1 MNGCA
6 LGLAVHLLFD
16 GIAQSIGHFGYGKFG
31 AFRKDAF
38 LCVQADGNAIAAHIR
53 CVEFRMCHSVNL
65 FQGCNN
71 FQILSYFCYGI
82 DMLVLCKVG
91 CAGYACCVYFFQF
104 LAVGGYFG
112 DLITYLRVYCKV
124 QGLAFVYGVCAFDR
138 CCAYRIYGVIYAVL
152 ALYCC
157 LTCQVLGL
165 YHIRS
170 CVCAAPDGYGVVCL
184 TIQLACQ
191 FNGVI
196 LQELLVAVKTNILAV
211 AACRLFSVCF
221 IRSGNVFGRS
231 LSLFGEL
238 AVCLIGCGGLVCL
251 SLVCNGFLRAV
262 ISNGFFCGSLY
273 RSLSFFFRLLCFGF
287 SLCFG
292 LFLSVCCQSFS
303 CCFCAGAYTEYLLC
317 GDGCACASLFR
328 SKLNFCLSFFC
339 CRCLCLGFRL
349 SLCFGLFC
357 CGGFCLSSFLCAGG
371 LLCLAVLGSVLA
383 LGYICFGLGCFGF
396 VRSALGFRSLAF
408 RLYNLCLRLLF
419 IVHHGGVAVVFC
431 ILNALCVLDVGGVR
445 VYGNACS
452 FISAYVCAEGNCHVT
467 LVDEQEYHAVGTCV
481 VEYLQVCILGCVGAV
496 YIYVELVYL
505 SGLASYQFFIGCLKA
520 LLFCFQLQG

>member
-1 MNGCA
+1 
-6 LGLAVHLLFD
+6 
-16 GIAQSIGHFGYGKFG
+16 
-31 AFRKDAF
+31 
-38 LCVQADGNAIAAHIR
+38 
-53 CVEFRMCHSVNL
+53 MCHAHGF
-65 FQGCNN
+65 FQACHDL
-71 FQILSYFCYGI
+71 QIFGNGFYCI
-82 DMLVLCKVG
+82 DMLMLLQIG
-91 CAGYACCVYFFQF
+91 CACNICCVCLFQRF
-104 LAVGGYFG
+104 AVGGYFG
-112 DLITYLRVYCKV
+112 DLVAYLRVYCKV
-124 QGLAFVYGVCAFDR
+124 QGLALVYGVCAFDG
-138 CCAYRIYGVIYAVL
+138 CCTYRIYGVIYAVL

-157 LTCQVLGL
+157 LTCQVLSL

-170 CVCAAPDGYGVVCL
+170 CICAAPDGYGVVCL

-196 LQELLVAVKTNILAV
+196 LQELLVVVKTNILATAV
-211 AACRLFSVCF
+211 VCRLFSVCF
-221 IRSGNVFGRS
+221 IRSGNVFSRS
-231 LSLFGEL
+231 LSLIGEL

-262 ISNGFFCGSLY
+262 ISNGFFCGSLC

-292 LFLSVCCQSFS
+292 LFLSVCCRSFP

-328 SKLNFCLSFFC
+328 SKLNFFLSLVC

-349 SLCFGLFC
+349 SLCFGLGCF
-357 CGGFCLSSFLCAGG
+357 GGFCLSNFLCAGG

-383 LGYICFGLGCFGF
+383 LGYVCFGLGCFGF
-396 VRSALGFRSLAF
+396 VRSALGFRGLAF

-419 IVHHGGVAVVFC
+419 IVHHGGAAVVFC

-452 FISAYVCAEGNCHVT
+452 FISTYVCAEGYCHVT

-481 VEYLQVCILGCVGAV
+481 VEYLQVCVLGCVGAV

-505 SGLASYQFFIGCLKA
+505 SGLASYQFFIGCLQA

>member
-16 GIAQSIGHFGYGKFG
+16 GIAQSVGHFGYGKLG
-31 AFRKDAF
+31 AFRKNAF
-38 LCVQADGNAIAAHIR
+38 LCVQADGHAFAAHIG
-53 CVEFRMCHSVNL
+53 CAEFRMCHAHGF
-65 FQGCNN
+65 FQACHDL
-71 FQILSYFCYGI
+71 QIFGNGFYCI
-82 DMLVLCKVG
+82 DMLMLLQIG
-91 CAGYACCVYFFQF
+91 CACNICCVCLFQRF
-104 LAVGGYFG
+104 AVGGYFG
-112 DLITYLRVYCKV
+112 DLVAYLRVYCKV
-124 QGLAFVYGVCAFDR
+124 QGLALVYGVCAFDR
-138 CCAYRIYGVIYAVL
+138 CCTYRIYGVIYAVL

-157 LTCQVLGL
+157 LTGQVLGL

-170 CVCAAPDGYGVVCL
+170 CVCVAPDGYGVVCL

-196 LQELLVAVKTNILAV
+196 LQELLVVVKINILAAAV
-211 AACRLFSVCF
+211 ACRLFSGCF

-262 ISNGFFCGSLY
+262 ISNGFFCSSLY
-273 RSLSFFFRLLCFGF
+273 RSLCFFFRL
-287 SLCFG
+287 LCFG
-292 LFLSVCCQSFS
+292 LFLSVCCRSFH

-328 SKLNFCLSFFC
+328 SKLNFFLSLFC
-339 CRCLCLGFRL
+339 CRCLCLSFRL
-349 SLCFGLFC
+349 SLYFGLFC

-371 LLCLAVLGSVLA
+371 LLCLSVLGSVLA
-383 LGYICFGLGCFGF
+383 LGYVCFGLGCFGF
-396 VRSALGFRSLAF
+396 VRSALGFRGLAF

-419 IVHHGGVAVVFC
+419 IVHHGGAAVVFRV
-431 ILNALCVLDVGGVR
+431 LHALCIFDVGGVR
-445 VYGNACS
+445 IYGDTCS
-452 FISAYVCAEGNCHVT
+452 FISAYVCAEGYCHVA
-467 LVDEQEYHAVGTCV
+467 LVDEQEYHIVGTCV
-481 VEYLQVCILGCVGAV
+481 VEYLQICMLCCITAV
-496 YIYVELVYL
+496 DIYIELIHL
-505 SGLASYQFFIGCLKA
+505 SGLASYQLFIGSLKA

>member
-38 LCVQADGNAIAAHIR
+38 LCVQADGHAFAAHIG
-53 CVEFRMCHSVNL
+53 CAEFRMCHAHGFFQACHNL
-65 FQGCNN
+65 
-71 FQILSYFCYGI
+71 QIFGNGFYCI
-82 DMLVLCKVG
+82 DMLMLLQIG
-91 CAGYACCVYFFQF
+91 CACHICCVYRFQRF
-104 LAVGGYFG
+104 AAGGYFG
-112 DLITYLRVYCKV
+112 DLVAYLRVYCEV
-124 QGLAFVYGVCAFDR
+124 QGLALIYGMSAFDR

-157 LTCQVLGL
+157 LTGQVLGL

-196 LQELLVAVKTNILAV
+196 LQELLVVVKTNILATAV
-211 AACRLFSVCF
+211 VCRLFSVCF
-221 IRSGNVFGRS
+221 IRSGNVFSRS
-231 LSLFGEL
+231 LSLIGEL

-273 RSLSFFFRLLCFGF
+273 RSLSFFFRLLCFG
-287 SLCFG
+287 LGCF
-292 LFLSVCCQSFS
+292 
-303 CCFCAGAYTEYLLC
+303 
-317 GDGCACASLFR
+317 
-328 SKLNFCLSFFC
+328 
-339 CRCLCLGFRL
+339 
-349 SLCFGLFC
+349 
-357 CGGFCLSSFLCAGG
+357 GGFCLSSFLCAGG

-383 LGYICFGLGCFGF
+383 LGYVCFGLGCFGF
-396 VRSALGFRSLAF
+396 VRSALGFRGLAF

-481 VEYLQVCILGCVGAV
+481 VEYLQVCVLGCVGAV

-505 SGLASYQFFIGCLKA
+505 SGLASYQFFIGCLQA